1 MSDTAPTVPEQTE
14 SSTVSLTARD
24 NDGVRRLTRNVFC
37 ATACPAHPLS
47 QEAKDALGTFALT
60 GQKQRCL
67 VNQRVDPDTHKT
79 TATLD
84 PTVVPTLDTTVVPT
98 FNVCGVPCSLVPST
112 GCVGFELVRVYTED
126 DLSAKSSLMLL
137 QTKDALSVQLFCL
150 RAGTECPE
158 ELDVVV
164 KRDGNDAKVVLVKP
178 STVTVVGS
186 TGGGEEKDD
195 HTVVCSRVIGGVA
208 GLSGA
213 ASSLHWTP
221 FGQCAK
227 ARNGHRQED
236 KIPDKDHVWVSALD
250 LIVNCRYDLEL
261 MSLAT
266 DVLNGYLALQAA
278 GQWPL
283 NYEATSMSSQVHA
296 VLQQA
301 LTALDTVLD
310 RVDVAPEDTKIYLD
324 AKTFL
329 NKVLGE

>member
-1 MSDTAPTVPEQTE
+1 MSDIARTVPEQTE

-24 NDGVRRLTRNVFC
+24 NDGVRRLTRNVFR

-47 QEAKDALGTFALT
+47 QEAKDALGTFTLT
-60 GQKQRCL
+60 GQNQRCL
-67 VNQRVDPDTHKT
+67 VEQRVDPDTHET

-84 PTVVPTLDTTVVPT
+84 LTIVPTLDLTL
-98 FNVCGVPCSLVPST
+98 NVCGVACSLVPLT
-112 GCVGFELVRVYTED
+112 GCAGFELVRVYTED
-126 DLSAKSSLMLL
+126 NLSAKSSLMLL
-137 QTKDALSVQLFCL
+137 QTKDAVGVQLFCL

-186 TGGGEEKDD
+186 SGGGEDKDD
-195 HTVVCSRVIGGVA
+195 QTVVCSRVIGGVA
-208 GLSGA
+208 GLSGG

-236 KIPDKDHVWVSALD
+236 KIPDTDHVWVSALD

-261 MSLAT
+261 MSWAT
-266 DVLNGYLALQAA
+266 DVLNGYLALRSA

-301 LTALDTVLD
+301 SAALYIVLN
-310 RVDVAPEDTKIYLD
+310 RVDVAPEDTDIYLN
-324 AKTFL
+324 ARTFL
-329 NKVLGE
+329 NKVLGK